1 VNWRAEGP
9 PFLLSGPDMAE
20 NGSLKLSM
28 VVGVLTA
35 ALGGMLGFFI
45 SDLQAGRKDYLTIR
59 EHEEYVRHND
69 SRFNSLSQRMLEN
82 NNRIVELS
90 SKVDQLPTINMLNN
104 WIYDNFPN
112 KGSVGQSRKD
122 K

>member
-1 VNWRAEGP
+1 
-9 PFLLSGPDMAE
+9 MAE

-59 EHEEYVRHND
+59 EHEEYVRNND
-69 SRFNSLSQRMLEN
+69 NRFNMASQRILEI
-82 NNRIVELS
+82 NNRLVELS
-90 SKVDQLPTINMLNN
+90 TKVDKLPTVNMLNN

-112 KGSVGQSRKD
+112 KGSVGQSKQDRR
-122 K
+122 